1 MGPVV
6 RLRLEHGYGRELPP
20 GHRAMLQGDGEKPDW
35 AREYGSGNSGEEGGW
50 MPVGWRERVRL
61 AAARAEEEER
71 QARRDLDEE
80 AREERVAREAAADL
94 LGGGEL
100 AIDGR
105 TGSAEG
111 DAICVWEGE
120 ESGAEHGA
128 DGGEVIEVRAYE
140 EGGEAPGDEAR
151 PEPRLL
157 PRRREGK
164 GVFVSRK
171 NRMRREHS
179 DATEGSAAGGEG
191 APPGV
196 NRRYQAADERSAD
209 RRRERIERKN
219 AKRAER
225 VGAAAARR
233 GAED

>member
-1 MGPVV
+1 
-6 RLRLEHGYGRELPP
+6 
-20 GHRAMLQGDGEKPDW
+20 
-35 AREYGSGNSGEEGGW
+35 

-105 TGSAEG
+105 TGAAEG
-111 DAICVWEGE
+111 DAICDWEGE

-171 NRMRREHS
+171 NRVRREHGGV
-179 DATEGSAAGGEG
+179 AEGSQAAGTGAEAGGGGGGTGGEDGRTAGDSGTPG
-191 APPGV
+191 AHDSV
-196 NRRYQAADERSAD
+196 ISRRRRARSA
-209 RRRERIERKN
+209 ESN
-219 AKRAER
+219 
-225 VGAAAARR
+225 AARLSR
-233 GAED
+233 MYARRADQQRAAVGGEEDEGMGQ